1 MHKRFVPSLYRLR
14 SHLRCAEWMDSA
26 AGDHGS
32 RIGDLD
38 CSEPNNTHQSQSS
51 ITERGVIGAGWQRAL
66 CNLADLIID
75 SAGSW
80 ATIHRKYGGPNPSA
94 LRSQAVTVQPRGR
107 VGGLLHGPGMVGR
120 KHHIKHFRADQV
132 DRSQS
137 RTRVDVTL
145 PGSVGSLPSKK
156 TSRVACTSAVPHL
169 IIQ

>member
-1 MHKRFVPSLYRLR
+1 MHK
-14 SHLRCAEWMDSA
+14 SA

-107 VGGLLHGPGMVGR
+107 VGGLLHGESVRLMR
-120 KHHIKHFRADQV
+120 YNTLRQRDQA
-132 DRSQS
+132 QGWLAEN
-137 RTRVDVTL
+137 T
-145 PGSVGSLPSKK
+145 
-156 TSRVACTSAVPHL
+156 
-169 IIQ
+169 I